1 MDKIPW
7 WKTGQTYVGG
17 NPFASLG
24 LDWCPHCKMEVDTDT
39 DAHHQEDVYVY
50 RRQCRRC
57 GRTIKAGAYKT
68 PLVGTTYA
76 PLPPKVFVWINE
88 PGKERT

>member
-7 WKTGQTYVGG
+7 YRGKTEVGG

-24 LDWCPHCKMEVDTDT
+24 LDWCHRCRMEVDTDT
-39 DAHHQEDVYVY
+39 EAHHQGDIYVY

-57 GRTIKAGAYKT
+57 GITIKYGAYRA
-68 PLVGTTYA
+68 PLVGTANA
-76 PLPPKVFVWINE
+76 PLPAKVYVWLHE
-88 PGKERT
+88 PGKDRS